1 MISVKCLASG
11 SAGNSY
17 AVDDGKSVLLLE
29 AGIRKRTILAGY
41 MDLHMRVKGCLITH
55 EHQDHAKAALGLSM
69 AGIDVY
75 ASGGT
80 FAALNAEKDHRNYR
94 LHSIKAGEQFTLGT
108 WTVLPWEAQH
118 DAAEPLGFLLY
129 SKETRDKLIFATDTY
144 FIPNTFRGLTYIMV
158 ECNYDRTLLDR
169 NISAGSVPES
179 LRPRLVRSHF
189 SLDNVRTFLTA
200 NDLSTVQ
207 RIYLLHVSNQNGD
220 KDAFRRDIEVLT
232 GIPVTVF

>member
-17 AVDDGKSVLLLE
+17 AVDDGKSALLLE

-41 MDLHMRVKGCLITH
+41 MDLLMRVQGCRITH
-55 EHQDHAKAALGLSM
+55 EHQDHAKAALGLPM

-80 FAALNAEKDHRNYR
+80 FSALNAEKDRRNYR

-108 WTVLPWEAQH
+108 WAVLPWEAQH

-220 KDAFRRDIEVLT
+220 KDAFRRDIEALT